1 MDLSK
6 SKKFLDF
13 GSGFYMT
20 DNIKKAKNW
29 ARRKAEVLNR
39 RYMHSET
46 PYIITINIDDTI
58 FNSFKC
64 KIFERRNSEWAYFIM
79 ANNFLYIQVLHYFDK
94 M

>member
-1 MDLSK
+1 ML
-6 SKKFLDF
+6 
-13 GSGFYMT
+13 
-20 DNIKKAKNW
+20 
-29 ARRKAEVLNR
+29 
-39 RYMHSET
+39 SET

-79 ANNFLYIQVLHYFDK
+79 VNNFLYIQVLHYFYK